1 MDVNV
6 GKQKTDSNFFSVLQL
21 HLQYTVEDEDSML
34 ILGLDS
40 KVFNPNLSD
49 NSKHKTP
56 SFYYIQGIP
65 KLVK

>member
-6 GKQKTDSNFFSVLQL
+6 GKQKTDSYFFS
-21 HLQYTVEDEDSML
+21 VEDEDSML

>member
-1 MDVNV
+1 MWANR
-6 GKQKTDSNFFSVLQL
+6 KPTLISFQYFSYIYRTL
-21 HLQYTVEDEDSML
+21 YDEDSML